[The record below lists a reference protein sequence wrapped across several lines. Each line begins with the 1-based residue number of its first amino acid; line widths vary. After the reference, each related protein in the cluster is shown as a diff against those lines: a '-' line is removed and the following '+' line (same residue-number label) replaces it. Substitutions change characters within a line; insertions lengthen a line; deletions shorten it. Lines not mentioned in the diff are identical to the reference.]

1 VAEPLTRRPRYGG
14 RFALAYFVLAVVV
27 GAAVGSA
34 VVFAGRSESHADR
47 QWSRWRPTGDDATR
61 TLQIAQHVSRRYRL
75 ASGRQRLVNVVPG
88 PPTTNAVVSAI
99 AVQALG
105 AGLGSASSV
114 FDASRSRMYLLCGSG
129 RNCSLGNG
137 PATLQRGRL
146 LRGEALE
153 LALYT
158 FKYVGGVDSVVTFLP
173 GRPGTRPTFALF
185 FLRESLAPLLDRPLQ
200 ATLPPARTL
209 VPSALPERM
218 ARVDRLTVAH
228 LFRFQVRESQ
238 DGNAAVV
245 LTPLALGS

>member
-1 VAEPLTRRPRYGG
+1 VAEAVSRRPRYGG
-14 RFALAYFVLAVVV
+14 RFALAYFLLAVVV
-27 GAAVGSA
+27 GAAVGTTI
-34 VVFAGRSESHADR
+34 VLVGRSGSDDERA
-47 QWSRWRPTGDDATR
+47 WSRWQPVGDDATR
-61 TLQIAQHVSRRYRL
+61 TLQIAEHVSRRYRL

-88 PPTTNAVVSAI
+88 PPTTNAIVSAI

-129 RNCSLGNG
+129 SNCALGAG
-137 PATLQRGRL
+137 RATLQRGRL

-158 FKYVGGVDSVVTFLP
+158 FKYVEGVDSVVTFLP
-173 GRPGTRPTFALF
+173 GRPGTRPSFALF
-185 FLRESLAPLLDRPLQ
+185 FLRESLEPLLDRPLQ
-200 ATLPPARTL
+200 ETIPPAATLA
-209 VPSALPERM
+209 PSTAPGQM
-218 ARVDRLTVAH
+218 ARLDRFTVAH

-245 LTPLALGS
+245 LTPLALGN

>member
-1 VAEPLTRRPRYGG
+1 VAEAVNRRPRYGG

-27 GAAVGSA
+27 GAAVGTTIIL
-34 VVFAGRSESHADR
+34 VNRSGSDVER
-47 QWSRWRPTGDDATR
+47 QWSRWRPTGDAATR

-129 RNCSLGNG
+129 PNCSLGSG

-158 FKYVGGVDSVVTFLP
+158 FKYVQGVDSVVTFLP
-173 GRPGTRPTFALF
+173 GRPGTRPSFALF
-185 FLRESLAPLLDRPLQ
+185 FLRESLEPLLDRPLQ
-200 ATLPPARTL
+200 ETLPSARTL
-209 VPSALPERM
+209 VPSAAPARM